1 MGDSGSL
8 KMSMFAG
15 DQQMTSQH
23 MQGQFELDDELLN
36 PCCAQDRK
44 DMQMAAQRD
53 RVLKAHDITRNAI
66 DSRFPDSH
74 RILQS
79 QSMDAEQCCAH
90 HAGHG
95 HGHDGHGHGHG
106 SHMSSVIDDRVA
118 MEKPVNDDE
127 GCCSDAS
134 LDSIDKLLMEDDQDE
149 LVLQRMAAA
158 RLNESR
164 LDASKVSDLPRAR
177 TH

>member
-1 MGDSGSL
+1 M
-8 KMSMFAG
+8 AH
-15 DQQMTSQH
+15 MTSQH

-44 DMQMAAQRD
+44 DMQMAADRD
-53 RVLKAHDITRNAI
+53 RVLKAHDVTRNAI
-66 DSRFPDSH
+66 DARFPDSH

-79 QSMDAEQCCAH
+79 QDMDADQCCAH

-134 LDSIDKLLMEDDQDE
+134 LDSIGALWPL
-149 LVLQRMAAA
+149 RS
-158 RLNESR
+158 NN
-164 LDASKVSDLPRAR
+164 LPRSCSDCR
-177 TH
+177 

>member
-1 MGDSGSL
+1 M
-8 KMSMFAG
+8 AH
-15 DQQMTSQH
+15 MTSQH

-44 DMQMAAQRD
+44 DMQMAADRD
-53 RVLKAHDITRNAI
+53 RVLKAHDVTRNAI
-66 DSRFPDSH
+66 DARFPDSH

-79 QSMDAEQCCAH
+79 QDMDADQCCAH
-90 HAGHG
+90 HA
-95 HGHDGHGHGHG
+95 GHGHGHG

-134 LDSIDKLLMEDDQDE
+134 LDSIGALWPL
-149 LVLQRMAAA
+149 RS
-158 RLNESR
+158 NN
-164 LDASKVSDLPRAR
+164 LPRSCSDCR
-177 TH
+177 